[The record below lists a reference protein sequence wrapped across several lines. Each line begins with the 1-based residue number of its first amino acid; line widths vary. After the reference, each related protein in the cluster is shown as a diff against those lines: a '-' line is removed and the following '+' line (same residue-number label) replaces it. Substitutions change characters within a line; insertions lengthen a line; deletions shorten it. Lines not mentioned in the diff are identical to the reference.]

1 MCPKTTA
8 TRRFVFRSNLWS
20 TCRLQTSTHIR
31 TAVVA
36 PGQLENCPILPCCG
50 RKDCEKLEKRSNV
63 CWSAV
68 LVWGCF
74 SDSRSLYT
82 AKTPL
87 YWEVNTNLLIV
98 FWKLLLCYSS
108 IWGPKKKC
116 RGKWRCPV
124 ILQRKGT
131 LFTSSRL
138 LLARTY
144 NASLHSFQPLH
155 IFLPGSSL
163 GKVWISDVV
172 WTSFIFILNLCSPQ
186 WLHIICGTTIKYK
199 IKVSFNIIFLLISNF
214 FEFSDT
220 YEQCYIISDLQ
231 A

>member
-31 TAVVA
+31 TAAVA

-87 YWEVNTNLLIV
+87 YWEVNTNLLIESFLKTAPLLLIHLRPKEKMQREMKMPSYPSEKGNTFHLLTPFAGQNLQCFSAQFPV
-98 FWKLLLCYSS
+98 PSYLPTWKLFGQSVNFR
-108 IWGPKKKC
+108 
-116 RGKWRCPV
+116 RG
-124 ILQRKGT
+124 
-131 LFTSSRL
+131 
-138 LLARTY
+138 
-144 NASLHSFQPLH
+144 
-155 IFLPGSSL
+155 
-163 GKVWISDVV
+163 
-172 WTSFIFILNLCSPQ
+172 LNLFHFYFKSLLPTVATYYL
-186 WLHIICGTTIKYK
+186 WNHYK
-199 IKVSFNIIFLLISNF
+199 VQNQSEL
-214 FEFSDT
+214 
-220 YEQCYIISDLQ
+220 
-231 A
+231 